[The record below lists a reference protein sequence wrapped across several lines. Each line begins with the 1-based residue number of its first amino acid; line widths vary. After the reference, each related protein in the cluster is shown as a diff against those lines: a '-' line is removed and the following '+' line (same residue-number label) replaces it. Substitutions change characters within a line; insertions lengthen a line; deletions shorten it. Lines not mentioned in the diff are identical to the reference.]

1 MGDDNKVISQNM
13 HKDSYLGTMYLYA
26 LAIPRDCNSYEV
38 FVKRI
43 AEKEN
48 FIEGNIMT
56 FQR

>member
-48 FIEGNIMT
+48 ALLKEIS
-56 FQR
+56 

>member
-1 MGDDNKVISQNM
+1 M